1 MIPAIPIIMA
11 LAQAV
16 GPSVVGL
23 LTGSKTAGKAAEMI
37 SQTARAL
44 TGASTDDAALEILK
58 DNPAKM
64 IEYKAAMNEH
74 AATIAV
80 EETKRLKI
88 ENETIRVEYEN
99 ADPYVR
105 RMRPTFGYG
114 MVFCMVLMFV
124 TATGV
129 MLFSSV
135 EKGVQ
140 VIVAYSS
147 MQWIIVAGLTA
158 LGVYIKKRSD
168 DKAGG
173 GALGLVGSLMRKMRK
188 VNATIA
194 GLVK

>member
-74 AATIAV
+74 AATMYA
-80 EETKRLKI
+80 EETKRL
-88 ENETIRVEYEN
+88 EMVNETMRVEYES

-105 RMRPTFGYG
+105 RMRPTFGYA
-114 MVFCMVLMFV
+114 MIFCMVLMFI

-135 EKGVQ
+135 EKAIQ
-140 VIVAYSS
+140 VIIAYSS
-147 MQWIIVAGLTA
+147 MQWIIVAGLAA

-173 GALGLVGSLMRKMRK
+173 GALGLVGSLMRKIGK
-188 VNATIA
+188 
-194 GLVK
+194 